1 MDGVRLLCWTKAPS
15 LSFVDVNKMR
25 VQIPHAKSGRGF
37 FFGTFSF
44 LFFFFFEEEEEE
56 EELKWS
62 LLRCVV
68 GSPRGVSWRDV
79 SAFVCASR
87 WLNLTFRVPPGGFAS
102 TVSAPD
108 IIIMLFFLFFSVAR
122 RTFLGAHTPAPKNE
136 KK

>member
-1 MDGVRLLCWTKAPS
+1 MDGVRLLRWTKAPS
-15 LSFVDVNKMR
+15 SFVDVT
-25 VQIPHAKSGRGF
+25 VVSKSHTPNPGGGF
-37 FFGTFSF
+37 FSGTFS
-44 LFFFFFEEEEEE
+44 FFFFFEEEDE
-56 EELKWS
+56 EELQWW

-108 IIIMLFFLFFSVAR
+108 IIIMLLCSSF
-122 RTFLGAHTPAPKNE
+122 
-136 KK
+136 